1 MTKFQ
6 LKYQKLE
13 KASAELVAK
22 LKAIHAHPDYKAM
35 WSLAQAHGMDYE
47 GPNYQAEFETLNN
60 LLGNNEQKPNVNGS
74 RKPPVARKSIR
85 RR

>member
-13 KASAELVAK
+13 KASSELVVK

-60 LLGNNEQKPNVNGS
+60 LLGNNEQKPS
-74 RKPPVARKSIR
+74 QKPTAAGKPAR